1 MKQESIPDTL
11 LKSGEFSKAPG
22 RAEGL
27 KAGDSILFC
36 RDGKAGA
43 PTLPSPERRQHPGA
57 GPEGLA
63 GFLVYSRPGSC
74 QRFPLDLGRD
84 RRPPLPHLKLQKT
97 GVVITTGGVRNRRTL
112 SEPSGHS
119 LSGRIREP
127 LPAEPWGVS
136 SRPPPW
142 FAPPTQDFFLRTLR
156 PPPHLKY
163 ATSAPASHTR

>member
-57 GPEGLA
+57 GPEKRGWQGSWFTHARAAASASRWISA
-63 GFLVYSRPGSC
+63 GIGAHPC
-74 QRFPLDLGRD
+74 
-84 RRPPLPHLKLQKT
+84 
-97 GVVITTGGVRNRRTL
+97 RT
-112 SEPSGHS
+112 
-119 LSGRIREP
+119 
-127 LPAEPWGVS
+127 
-136 SRPPPW
+136 
-142 FAPPTQDFFLRTLR
+142 
-156 PPPHLKY
+156 
-163 ATSAPASHTR
+163 